1 MQANVPI
8 FAPSTSLNPLK
19 DAAGV
24 AAVDYST
31 DFASLDKKIDNF
43 MKLFDQ
49 GKGPGEL
56 VRYIPG
62 LTKPLFQGQIDGTQE
77 KKAFADDTY
86 KDLKT
91 AEFTIQLSSNHYM
104 NFNNVHIVFP
114 LKIKKKTNVAN
125 DILATEI
132 TVNNF
137 FAHWMKEI
145 DIKRLGD
152 DVPVLPT
159 TNTIEIYKYSDAMLK
174 HVPKKALKVI
184 ENDLLYLRKKVK
196 LPAGEERRDEH
207 TANAENAN
215 NRTDD
220 NIDERIQK
228 FQNQLKTD
236 YFYRIPL
243 KYICNLGKVNQPIRF
258 NTKWRITF
266 EQDMQRLFE
275 ANTNLGAAAGLPDTV
290 DAKIILKST
299 PNLLYTQFKLDT
311 NFRNYL
317 ETALVSESKL
327 RTGIQKTPYQ
337 KNYELIAG
345 TQSRIINFN
354 NALKQFSFLEISLVY
369 DRSDKHLSIYDSY
382 NAEVASTQIKSIK
395 LQNASNTYSEFNTVK
410 FDLEDEEDRYALYNA
425 FVAFVT
431 EGSSI
436 VAESEY
442 MNNEVRQELPNRNT
456 YFTDSD
462 ERVYIDIRRS
472 KGFTGELE
480 RVNRDDSDLTVTVD
494 LKAAATKKM
503 RLRITGYFQGEYNYM
518 ISSNGLIMN
527 YKEYGVSKIK
537 AAAEAA

>member
-137 FAHWMKEI
+137 FAHWIKEI

-159 TNTIEIYKYSDAMLK
+159 TNTIEIYKYSNAMLK

-184 ENDLLYLRKKVK
+184 ENDLLYSRKKVK

-299 PNLLYTQFKLDT
+299 PYLLYTQFKLDT

-337 KNYELIAG
+337 KSYELIAG
-345 TQSRIINFN
+345 AQSRTINFN

-410 FDLEDEEDRYALYNA
+410 FDLEDEEDRYTLYNA

-462 ERVYIDIRRS
+462 EHVYIDIRRS

-503 RLRITGYFQGEYNYM
+503 RLRITDYFQGEYNYM
-518 ISSNGLIMN
+518 ISSNRLIMN

-537 AAAEAA
+537 TAAEAA

>member
-31 DFASLDKKIDNF
+31 DFASLDKKIENF
-43 MKLFDQ
+43 MKLYEQ

-62 LTKPLFQGQIDGTQE
+62 FTKPLFQGQIDGTQE
-77 KKAFADDTY
+77 KKAYADDTY

-104 NFNNVHIVFP
+104 NFHNVHLVFP
-114 LKIKKKTNVAN
+114 LKIKKKTNNAT
-125 DILATEI
+125 DIAATEI

-137 FAHWMKEI
+137 FAHWIKEI

-184 ENDLLYLRKKVK
+184 ENDLLYSRKKVK

-299 PNLLYTQFKLDT
+299 PYLLYTQFKLDT
-311 NFRNYL
+311 NFRNYS

-337 KNYELIAG
+337 KSYELIAG
-345 TQSRIINFN
+345 AQSRTINFN

-410 FDLEDEEDRYALYNA
+410 FDLEDEEDRYTLYNA

-537 AAAEAA
+537 TAAEAA

>member
-24 AAVDYST
+24 AAVDYSI

-125 DILATEI
+125 DVLATEI

-137 FAHWMKEI
+137 FAHWIKEI

-174 HVPKKALKVI
+174 HVPKKALKII
-184 ENDLLYLRKKVK
+184 ENDLLYSRKKVK

-215 NRTDD
+215 NRIDD

-299 PNLLYTQFKLDT
+299 PYLLYTQFKLDT

-337 KNYELIAG
+337 KSYELIAG
-345 TQSRIINFN
+345 AQSRTINFN
-354 NALKQFSFLEISLVY
+354 NALKQFFFLEISLVY

-395 LQNASNTYSEFNTVK
+395 LQNVSNTYSEFNTVK
-410 FDLEDEEDRYALYNA
+410 FDLEDEEDRYTLYDA

-537 AAAEAA
+537 TAAEAA

>member
-137 FAHWMKEI
+137 FAHWIKEI

-184 ENDLLYLRKKVK
+184 ENDLLYSRKKVK

-258 NTKWRITF
+258 NTKWRIPF

-299 PNLLYTQFKLDT
+299 PYLLYTQFKLDT

-337 KNYELIAG
+337 KSYELIAG
-345 TQSRIINFN
+345 AQSRTINFN

-410 FDLEDEEDRYALYNA
+410 FDLEDEEDRYTLYNA

-537 AAAEAA
+537 TAAEAA

>member
-137 FAHWMKEI
+137 FAHWIKEI

-184 ENDLLYLRKKVK
+184 ENDLLYSRKKVK

-275 ANTNLGAAAGLPDTV
+275 TNTNLGAAAGLPDTI

-299 PNLLYTQFKLDT
+299 PYLLYTQFKLDT

-337 KNYELIAG
+337 KSYELIAG
-345 TQSRIINFN
+345 AQSRTINFN

-369 DRSDKHLSIYDSY
+369 DRSDKHLRIFDSY

-410 FDLEDEEDRYALYNA
+410 FDLEDEEDRYTLYNA

-436 VAESEY
+436 IAESEY

-537 AAAEAA
+537 TAAEAA

>member
-137 FAHWMKEI
+137 FAHWIKEI

-152 DVPVLPT
+152 DIPVLPT

-184 ENDLLYLRKKVK
+184 ENDLLYSRKKVK

-236 YFYRIPL
+236 YFYRISL

-299 PNLLYTQFKLDT
+299 PYLLYTQFKLDT

-337 KNYELIAG
+337 KSYELIAG
-345 TQSRIINFN
+345 AQSRTINFN

-410 FDLEDEEDRYALYNA
+410 FDLEDEEDRYTLYNA

-442 MNNEVRQELPNRNT
+442 MNNEVHQELPNRNT

-518 ISSNGLIMN
+518 INSNGLIMN

-537 AAAEAA
+537 TAAEAA

>member
-49 GKGPGEL
+49 GKGPGDL

-137 FAHWMKEI
+137 FAHWIKEI

-184 ENDLLYLRKKVK
+184 ENDLLYSRKKVK

-299 PNLLYTQFKLDT
+299 PYLLYTQFKLDT

-337 KNYELIAG
+337 KSYELIAG
-345 TQSRIINFN
+345 AQSRTINFN
-354 NALKQFSFLEISLVY
+354 NALKQISFLEISLVY

-410 FDLEDEEDRYALYNA
+410 FDLEDEEDRYTLYNA

-462 ERVYIDIRRS
+462 ERVYIGIRRS

-537 AAAEAA
+537 TAAEAA

>member
-43 MKLFDQ
+43 MKLYEQ

-62 LTKPLFQGQIDGTQE
+62 FTKPLFQGQIDGTQE
-77 KKAFADDTY
+77 KKAYADDTY

-104 NFNNVHIVFP
+104 NFHNVHLVFP
-114 LKIKKKTNVAN
+114 LKIKKKTNNAT
-125 DILATEI
+125 DIAATEI

-137 FAHWMKEI
+137 FGHWIKEI

-159 TNTIEIYKYSDAMLK
+159 KNTIEIYKYSDAMLK

-184 ENDLLYLRKKVK
+184 ENDLLYSRKKVK

-275 ANTNLGAAAGLPDTV
+275 ANTNLDAAAGLPDTV

-299 PNLLYTQFKLDT
+299 PYLLYTQFKLDT

-337 KNYELIAG
+337 KSYELIAG
-345 TQSRIINFN
+345 AQSRTINFN

-410 FDLEDEEDRYALYNA
+410 FDLEDEEDRYTLYNA

-472 KGFTGELE
+472 KGFTGELK
-480 RVNRDDSDLTVTVD
+480 RGNRDDSDLTVTVD

-537 AAAEAA
+537 TAAEAA

>member
-8 FAPSTSLNPLK
+8 FAPSTSLNLLK

-137 FAHWMKEI
+137 FAHWIKEI

-184 ENDLLYLRKKVK
+184 ENDLLYSRKKVK

-258 NTKWRITF
+258 YTKWRITF

-275 ANTNLGAAAGLPDTV
+275 ANTNLGAAAGLPDTI

-299 PNLLYTQFKLDT
+299 PYLLYTQFKLDT

-337 KNYELIAG
+337 KSYELIAG
-345 TQSRIINFN
+345 AQSRTINFKN
-354 NALKQFSFLEISLVY
+354 VLKQFSFLEISLVY

-410 FDLEDEEDRYALYNA
+410 FDLEDEEDRYTLYNA

-494 LKAAATKKM
+494 LKAAATKKNEITHN
-503 RLRITGYFQGEYNYM
+503 RLLSR
-518 ISSNGLIMN
+518 
-527 YKEYGVSKIK
+527 
-537 AAAEAA
+537 

>member
-8 FAPSTSLNPLK
+8 FAPSTSLNLLK

-77 KKAFADDTY
+77 KKEFADDTY

-137 FAHWMKEI
+137 FAHWIKEI

-184 ENDLLYLRKKVK
+184 ENDLLYPRKKVK

-275 ANTNLGAAAGLPDTV
+275 ANINLGAAAGLPDTV

-299 PNLLYTQFKLDT
+299 PYLLYTQFKLDT

-337 KNYELIAG
+337 KSYELIAG
-345 TQSRIINFN
+345 AQSRTINFN

-395 LQNASNTYSEFNTVK
+395 LQIASNTYSEFNTVK
-410 FDLEDEEDRYALYNA
+410 FDLEDEEDHYTLYNA
-425 FVAFVT
+425 FVTFVT

-503 RLRITGYFQGEYNYM
+503 RLRITGHFQGEYNYM

-527 YKEYGVSKIK
+527 SKEYGVSKIK
-537 AAAEAA
+537 TAAEAA

>member
-1 MQANVPI
+1 
-8 FAPSTSLNPLK
+8 
-19 DAAGV
+19 
-24 AAVDYST
+24 
-31 DFASLDKKIDNF
+31 
-43 MKLFDQ
+43 
-49 GKGPGEL
+49 
-56 VRYIPG
+56 
-62 LTKPLFQGQIDGTQE
+62 
-77 KKAFADDTY
+77 
-86 KDLKT
+86 
-91 AEFTIQLSSNHYM
+91 M

-137 FAHWMKEI
+137 FAHWIKEI

-184 ENDLLYLRKKVK
+184 ENDLLYSRKKVK
-196 LPAGEERRDEH
+196 LPAGEERRDKH
-207 TANAENAN
+207 TANAGNAN

-290 DAKIILKST
+290 DAKIILKLT
-299 PNLLYTQFKLDT
+299 PYLLYTQFKLDT

-337 KNYELIAG
+337 KSYELIAG
-345 TQSRIINFN
+345 AQSRTINFN
-354 NALKQFSFLEISLVY
+354 NALKQFSFLEISLVC

-410 FDLEDEEDRYALYNA
+410 FDLEDEEDRYTLYNA

-462 ERVYIDIRRS
+462 EHVYIDIGRS

-494 LKAAATKKM
+494 LKAAATKKK

-537 AAAEAA
+537 TAAEAA

>member
-19 DAAGV
+19 DAAGI

-114 LKIKKKTNVAN
+114 LKIKKKANVAN

-137 FAHWMKEI
+137 FAHWIKEI

-184 ENDLLYLRKKVK
+184 ENDLLYSRKKVK

-299 PNLLYTQFKLDT
+299 PYLLYTQFKLDT

-337 KNYELIAG
+337 KSYELIAG
-345 TQSRIINFN
+345 AQSRTINFN

-382 NAEVASTQIKSIK
+382 NADVASTQIKSIK

-410 FDLEDEEDRYALYNA
+410 FDLEDEEDRYTLYNA

-431 EGSSI
+431 EGSGI

-462 ERVYIDIRRS
+462 ERVYIDIRHS

-518 ISSNGLIMN
+518 ISSNGRIMN

-537 AAAEAA
+537 TAAEVV

>member
-56 VRYIPG
+56 ARYIPG

-137 FAHWMKEI
+137 FVHWIKEI

-184 ENDLLYLRKKVK
+184 ENDLLYSRKKVK

-299 PNLLYTQFKLDT
+299 PYLLYTQFKLDT

-337 KNYELIAG
+337 KSYELIAG
-345 TQSRIINFN
+345 AQSRTINFN

-410 FDLEDEEDRYALYNA
+410 FDLEDEEDRYTLNNA

-480 RVNRDDSDLTVTVD
+480 RVN
-494 LKAAATKKM
+494 
-503 RLRITGYFQGEYNYM
+503 
-518 ISSNGLIMN
+518 
-527 YKEYGVSKIK
+527 
-537 AAAEAA
+537 

>member
-8 FAPSTSLNPLK
+8 FALSTSLNPLK

-62 LTKPLFQGQIDGTQE
+62 LTKPLFQAQIDGTQE

-91 AEFTIQLSSNHYM
+91 AEFTIQLSPNHYM

-137 FAHWMKEI
+137 FAHWIKEI

-159 TNTIEIYKYSDAMLK
+159 TNTIQIYKYSDAMLK

-184 ENDLLYLRKKVK
+184 ENDLLYSRKKVK

-215 NRTDD
+215 NRTDN

-299 PNLLYTQFKLDT
+299 PYLLYTQFKLDT

-337 KNYELIAG
+337 KSYELIAG
-345 TQSRIINFN
+345 AQSRTINFN

-410 FDLEDEEDRYALYNA
+410 FDLEDEEDRYTLYNA

-537 AAAEAA
+537 TAAEAA

>member
-19 DAAGV
+19 DAAGIS
-24 AAVDYST
+24 AVDYST
-31 DFASLDKKIDNF
+31 DFATLDKKIDNF
-43 MKLFDQ
+43 MKLFEE

-104 NFNNVHIVFP
+104 NFHNVHIVFP

-137 FAHWMKEI
+137 FAHWIKEI

-184 ENDLLYLRKKVK
+184 ENDLLYSRKKVK

-266 EQDMQRLFE
+266 EQDMQKLFE
-275 ANTNLGAAAGLPDTV
+275 AKTNLGAAAGLPDTV

-299 PNLLYTQFKLDT
+299 PYLLYTQFKLDT

-327 RTGIQKTPYQ
+327 RTGIQKTRYQ
-337 KNYELIAG
+337 KSYELIAG
-345 TQSRIINFN
+345 AQSRTINFN

-410 FDLEDEEDRYALYNA
+410 FDLEDEEDRYTLYNA

-442 MNNEVRQELPNRNT
+442 MNNEIRQELPNRNT

-462 ERVYIDIRRS
+462 ERVYIDIRCS

-480 RVNRDDSDLTVTVD
+480 RVNHDDSDLTVTVD

-537 AAAEAA
+537 TAAEAA

>member
-86 KDLKT
+86 KDIKT
-91 AEFTIQLSSNHYM
+91 AEFTIQLLSNHYM

-137 FAHWMKEI
+137 FAHWIKEI

-184 ENDLLYLRKKVK
+184 ENDLLYSRKKVK

-299 PNLLYTQFKLDT
+299 PYLLYTQFKLDT

-337 KNYELIAG
+337 KSYELIAG
-345 TQSRIINFN
+345 AQSRTINFN
-354 NALKQFSFLEISLVY
+354 NALNQFSFLEISLVY

-410 FDLEDEEDRYALYNA
+410 FDLEDEEDRYTLYNA

-537 AAAEAA
+537 TAAEAA

>member
-137 FAHWMKEI
+137 FAHWIKEI

-184 ENDLLYLRKKVK
+184 ENDLLYSRKKVK

-299 PNLLYTQFKLDT
+299 PYLLYTQFKLDT
-311 NFRNYL
+311 IFRNYL

-337 KNYELIAG
+337 KSYEFIAG
-345 TQSRIINFN
+345 AQSRTINFN

-410 FDLEDEEDRYALYNA
+410 FDLEDEEDRYTLYNA

-480 RVNRDDSDLTVTVD
+480 RVNRHDSDLTATVD

-537 AAAEAA
+537 TAAEAV

>member
-8 FAPSTSLNPLK
+8 FAPSTSLNLLK

-77 KKAFADDTY
+77 KKEFADDTY

-125 DILATEI
+125 NILATEI

-137 FAHWMKEI
+137 FAHWIKEI

-184 ENDLLYLRKKVK
+184 ENDLLYPRKKVK

-275 ANTNLGAAAGLPDTV
+275 ANINLGAAAGLPDTV

-299 PNLLYTQFKLDT
+299 PYLLYTQFKLDT

-337 KNYELIAG
+337 KSYELIAG
-345 TQSRIINFN
+345 AQSRTINFN

-395 LQNASNTYSEFNTVK
+395 LQIASNTYSEFNTVK
-410 FDLEDEEDRYALYNA
+410 FDLEDEEDHYTLYNA
-425 FVAFVT
+425 FVTFVT

-503 RLRITGYFQGEYNYM
+503 RLRITGHFQGEYNYM

-527 YKEYGVSKIK
+527 SKEYGVSKIK
-537 AAAEAA
+537 TAAEAA